1 MTAKVLTIAQQKG
14 GAGKTTLVAQL
25 AVAFALAGLRTA
37 LVDVDPQG
45 SLTRWFGAR
54 AGNDEKMLSLVAVT
68 GWRTQGTVE
77 KLAVSSDII
86 LIDSPPHA
94 EIEAKI
100 AIRAADLVLV
110 PIQASPMDLW
120 ATEPTLAMI
129 RAERRQAVIVVNR
142 IHGRMKIAGAIAA
155 RIAELGIPIAGVRI
169 GDRTAFAASMF
180 EGRGVVETAPGSKAA
195 EEIAALVAEI
205 TRLLRLD

>member
-1 MTAKVLTIAQQKG
+1 
-14 GAGKTTLVAQL
+14 
-25 AVAFALAGLRTA
+25 
-37 LVDVDPQG
+37 
-45 SLTRWFGAR
+45 
-54 AGNDEKMLSLVAVT
+54 
-68 GWRTQGTVE
+68 
-77 KLAVSSDII
+77 VSSDII